1 MSDRNDKYN
10 REVRTALPVDV
21 LPLVDAPLNV
31 PLELVEITGGLT
43 VKKRLLSMGFN
54 RGDMI
59 ELDVQA
65 IMNGPLVVRN
75 IRLGTRVAIGRGVA
89 GKILVARISDGKK

>member
-1 MSDRNDKYN
+1 MTDRNDKFN
-10 REVRTALPVDV
+10 REEEKALPGGV
-21 LPLVDAPLNV
+21 LPLVDAPLNL

-54 RGDMI
+54 RGDLI

-75 IRLGTRVAIGRGVA
+75 IRLGTRVALGRGVA
-89 GKILVARISDGKK
+89 GKILVARITDGKK